1 MISINWRNQIMPK
14 KIEAEKDSLT
24 NFYGKFHAEP
34 FERGFGTTVGNSLRR
49 ILLSSIHGA
58 AVTSIKIDGI
68 LHEFSTIH
76 GVKEDVTEVILN
88 IKSLRLKLATEEPQT
103 IRIKATGPGEV
114 KAKDIICPGGVEIMN
129 PDQHIAT
136 LEKNS
141 KLNMEMMVK
150 IGKGY
155 VSAERNKEEKQAIG
169 EIAVDSIFSPIKKV
183 NYSVTNARVGQMT
196 DYDRLTIEIWTDGIV
211 NPQDTLAFAAKILK
225 EHMTI
230 FINFE
235 EDKEDSLGREEKPD
249 ATQLETNLL
258 KSVEDLDLSVR
269 SANCLKNANINHI
282 VDLVQ
287 KTEVEML
294 ETKNFGKKSLNEIK
308 EILIKMGL
316 SFGMK
321 LDPAMVERSR
331 DLERK

>member
-76 GVKEDVTEVILN
+76 GVKEDVTE
-88 IKSLRLKLATEEPQT
+88 QT